1 MILSYDMILENL
13 PRTSRQT
20 HKQTNRQRIQLQR
33 PLLSPVDRRG
43 ERANNLIISDEAR
56 DNEYSCEQCD
66 YTTTIIEYLTQHI
79 NSKHQ
84 GMGIVR

>member
-13 PRTSRQT
+13 PTTSRQT

-43 ERANNLIISDEAR
+43 ERANCVKRMNDAEQMMEMIELWGDSEQIDTEYDEDEKTSEGDKEDTR
-56 DNEYSCEQCD
+56 
-66 YTTTIIEYLTQHI
+66 
-79 NSKHQ
+79 
-84 GMGIVR
+84 